1 MINKICF
8 RIEAAASPMS
18 ILSWNCQGA
27 GSVETVRHLR
37 GLRRKYFPD
46 FVCLMETKQKYE
58 YVLGLKKILGYDHL
72 VTVEPVGLSGGLA
85 VMWKDSF
92 QVEVLSSDKRI
103 IDLKVKFGSSSFFLT
118 CIYGDPVVARRQEV

>member
-1 MINKICF
+1 M
-8 RIEAAASPMS
+8 
-18 ILSWNCQGA
+18 
-27 GSVETVRHLR
+27 
-37 GLRRKYFPD
+37 
-46 FVCLMETKQKYE
+46 CLMETKQKYE

-85 VMWKDSF
+85 VMWNDSF

-103 IDLKVKFGSSSFFLT
+103 INLKVKFGSSSFFLT